1 MSQRKMSNKRN
12 FMSLIW
18 YSALISKHA
27 QTLNRIMRRNFL
39 EIHLLTKVKFFTE
52 NLDFNYFRY

>member
-1 MSQRKMSNKRN
+1 MSNKRN